1 MNDTTTILFNFFI
14 NLVLTNY
21 WLSSKFIFSKK
32 IMMKLLLWF
41 FFYSIILLC
50 LFSFHNSFLFVNLM
64 SAIILLFIIRKQN
77 FETKKKF
84 IQLTFLVSTFSLCD
98 SLPLFFLRA
107 VSLSGKFEFNF
118 ILVFLMVFSSAIL
131 KLISISIYRIIYFRQ
146 NNLRKVLNIA
156 LLMTL
161 ILTPLISLLIL
172 GTSVAN
178 LNKEYHIN
186 IGILFIIINICI
198 LYLYSI
204 LGNTF
209 EKLEKTRM
217 EKHSY
222 KSELNFFKQLQH
234 SQSRL
239 YSMKHDLKN
248 QYIVLSGMLGQ
259 GDISGAEKYI
269 QESVNKLHNI
279 NNFYTNNYVLNY
291 LLNQKKTVA
300 QENGVSL
307 NIESFFPERIEL
319 DNDILAVV
327 LGNLIDN
334 SLNAVL
340 RLDDPNK
347 RNISLIIK
355 HFNKNLLIE
364 ISNTFDLNEIK
375 TRKKRLIEGIGIK
388 NIQKIV
394 EENGGIYTQWVS
406 NSQYIVSILLLNIY
420 DNE

>member
-1 MNDTTTILFNFFI
+1 
-14 NLVLTNY
+14 
-21 WLSSKFIFSKK
+21 
-32 IMMKLLLWF
+32 
-41 FFYSIILLC
+41 
-50 LFSFHNSFLFVNLM
+50 
-64 SAIILLFIIRKQN
+64 
-77 FETKKKF
+77 
-84 IQLTFLVSTFSLCD
+84 
-98 SLPLFFLRA
+98 
-107 VSLSGKFEFNF
+107 
-118 ILVFLMVFSSAIL
+118 
-131 KLISISIYRIIYFRQ
+131 
-146 NNLRKVLNIA
+146 
-156 LLMTL
+156 
-161 ILTPLISLLIL
+161 
-172 GTSVAN
+172 
-178 LNKEYHIN
+178 
-186 IGILFIIINICI
+186 
-198 LYLYSI
+198 
-204 LGNTF
+204 
-209 EKLEKTRM
+209 M